1 MGKDIGVDGGDG
13 DAVGAVGAMNGQRG
27 LIFPKQLHQL
37 SFVNATVATATR
49 QPLTLQRT
57 KAVMQRQLR
66 KTAATGAMETAGGGR
81 EKLSR
86 KDLLAQYRQSKDTAA
101 TTTSNKENLLPKPKE
116 EPKPDLKTKMRKA
129 ASATIAPPR
138 STKRTSNKEKI
149 EMAGREKIAPTTP
162 IGKLKRRLQ
171 SSQPEAKQPVQITP
185 QATPRRSLEELHQKL
200 LEAKFLTQSHGTK
213 IARSFLANLKTQ
225 EGFEWVI
232 SKAIYWLACI
242 KLEIKDRKWE
252 AVEQLF
258 SLADGALEDAS
269 DRSALSVAYDDFKE
283 STAAALK
290 DKLKI
295 IQG

>member
-1 MGKDIGVDGGDG
+1 MTVSQT
-13 DAVGAVGAMNGQRG
+13 AAFLRECNGRNR
-27 LIFPKQLHQL
+27 HQ
-37 SFVNATVATATR
+37 S
-49 QPLTLQRT
+49 LTSRWNCCLKKR
-57 KAVMQRQLR
+57 KAQEMQRQQR
-66 KTAATGAMETAGGGR
+66 KAATAVVATTGGR
-81 EKLSR
+81 DKLSR
-86 KDLLAQYRQSKDTAA
+86 KELLAQYRQSKDT
-101 TTTSNKENLLPKPKE
+101 TNNKENLLPKQKE
-116 EPKPDLKTKMRKA
+116 EPKPDLKMKMKKA
-129 ASATIAPPR
+129 TSTTIAPSR
-138 STKRTSNKEKI
+138 KRTTNKEKI

-171 SSQPEAKQPVQITP
+171 SSQAETQEPPPPLP
-185 QATPRRSLEELHQKL
+185 QTTPRRSLEDLHQKL

-225 EGFEWVI
+225 EGFEWIVG
-232 SKAIYWLACI
+232 KAIYWLACI
-242 KLEIKDRKWE
+242 KLEIQDRKWE
-252 AVEQLF
+252 MVEQLF